1 MARRTPEEIVE
12 LYTPHMPEQEWE
24 AIRPF
29 VVDVVRRGFAAT
41 QVSQV
46 AVARMVMVTS
56 LVRWAL
62 EQGLPLDVEQIFHPA
77 TVNRYAVTV
86 AGLSEATRSTRRA
99 TLTTLSRRITRAAP
113 WEPPRVVLHY
123 PHGEQPYTFAQVSR
137 LLWWAPRQGTAIR
150 RRGLA
155 AAVALGAGAGL
166 RGTEMMSVRSSDVRE
181 RSAHVIVAVRGPM
194 TRQVPVR
201 PAYADAVLAAADNAH
216 GGPLFHDPLLRVNAV
231 GELLSHCDVPETLR
245 PLTST
250 RLRWT
255 WECAMIQAVPLPV
268 FMRMSGHTE
277 TGRLADILGAARPS
291 TRAWWTAAELDA
303 LAWAVPW

>member
-1 MARRTPEEIVE
+1 
-12 LYTPHMPEQEWE
+12 MPEQEWE

-41 QVSQV
+41 PVGQVTV
-46 AVARMVMVTS
+46 GHMVMVTS

-86 AGLSEATRSTRRA
+86 PGLSEKTRCTRRA

-113 WEPPRVVLHY
+113 WEPRRVVLHY
-123 PHGEQPYTFAQVSR
+123 ARTANPYTFAEVSR
-137 LLWWAPRQGTAIR
+137 LLWWAPRQVTAIR

-181 RSAHVIVAVRGPM
+181 RGAHVVVTVHGSK

-201 PAYADAVLAAADNAH
+201 PAYAGAVLEAAEKAH
-216 GGPLFHDPLLRVNAV
+216 GGPLFHDPLPPVWAV
-231 GELLSHCDVPETLR
+231 GELLINCDVPETLR

-250 RLRWT
+250 RLRLT

-268 FMRMSGHTE
+268 FMRLSGRTG
-277 TGRLADILGAARPS
+277 TGRLADILSWVHPRTRP
-291 TRAWWTAAELDA
+291 WWSAAELDV
-303 LAWAVPW
+303 LSQAVPW